1 MNKKKKHKFR
11 RILTCLVLICALV
24 CSSITPSFAAPMYK
38 STFNSQSFNKTR
50 EHSVTIH
57 AGEMKL
63 LSVLYIGAS
72 WSSSDRSVVTVK
84 NGVITGVAPG
94 TAIVTAKSW
103 IFGTEKWNVTVKD
116 ENIKDKGNVSIKVDE
131 KKLLSIVYLCAD
143 WTSTDNSIVTVK
155 HGVIT
160 GKSEGEAIVTA
171 KSLLLGSAKWTVTV
185 ESNEQHTEHIWNNG
199 ITTTPATCVNEGVI
213 TYTCTVCG
221 ETKTESIPIDPDNHE
236 KIITDSKEPTC
247 TEDGTETVKCDACGK
262 VISETKLPATGHV
275 WDQGTI
281 VTEAT
286 CVKEGKVIF
295 TCEKCGEKVEK
306 TIPIDPQN
314 HENVTTETTE
324 PTCTEGGRKAEVC
337 KDCGVVIN
345 ETVLPA
351 KGHTE
356 AKEHK
361 DPTET
366 EDGYDRVVCSVCG
379 EILSETIISA
389 TGHKWDDGVVTKEA
403 TCVEEGVITFIC
415 KDCKETYT
423 KPIPIDPDN
432 HANVNTKK
440 TDPTCTE
447 DGVEITY
454 CADCGTEIKKTTI
467 PAVGHDWKKNSTT
480 AATCVTEGKIIYMCN
495 NCGDTKE
502 EAIPVDPDNHINVN
516 TKETEPTCTEDGKI
530 TIFCSDCEKVLN
542 EESIAATGHSWGD
555 GTVTKEPTCVAKGEK
570 TYTCA
575 NCGQTQT
582 DVLPVDPDN
591 HKNITTKTEEAT
603 CTEDGVTVTY
613 CKDCNTVIKQ
623 ETIPAKGHT
632 EVKEHKDPTA
642 TEDGYDRV
650 VCSVCGTVISETVI
664 PATGETEPEENVV
677 IDLVVKDGVVTDLV
691 TGTTYPN
698 ITVSGDYMKS
708 GTITLPK
715 SYSNWTYQMIA
726 DYNEES
732 SSGIIRQ
739 MRFTSNSGK
748 YEECSNV
755 FKLNEVSS
763 ISNRGSVVVPWVK
776 DSWNSGYVVTIP
788 VQIYSHVSADYEYLP
803 TGDIF
808 WSFSMDSDNG
818 VLNSRIDG
826 ATATT
831 TMSTYTA
838 SDETTKYVS
847 KILPSSFALTGE
859 HAVKEIKI
867 YDRAL
872 TTDEQKAAYEATG
885 IVPPTSGIND
895 VLDGLTDMGSSFYFT
910 REKGGYV
917 TPLKSET
924 EAGTYTVEDGNGRSV
939 TYEIKDFVQPD
950 NGIDNSVYESVH
962 ITNEPETL
970 ETGKQ
975 YPLTAYPYP
984 YNITGDD
991 GKADEF
997 DVEWHS
1003 SDPDIITVIDGLLI
1017 AKKAGSVE
1025 ITATLIGT
1033 DMSDTVTIK
1042 VENTEKAEEKIW
1054 NVPSDYVSS
1063 DGYSFSDSDYEM
1075 TTRAIYAAI
1084 DEATEKGYNHIVF
1097 PKQNF
1102 YAVPLTDK
1110 DGYAVRYY
1118 VPTNMTIEFPE
1129 GSAFYMMDN
1138 EVSRGDPT
1146 KIELHYFEFG
1156 VPSNDYTNTCEDS
1169 HLIIDTYYG
1178 ERYNT
1183 THSESEYLEELR
1195 FVNFGRKAVDCSVE
1209 IRNAI
1214 YPAGYFIVADGTS
1227 STNKSTGVMTYGD
1240 FVSGWLD
1247 EEGQLQENSNWISTV
1262 DFITVPDYGE
1272 DGYFISADGQD
1283 SYAGKYWGGCSA
1295 RQYDILW
1302 YDSNKTLISADR
1314 FQGRGEYYDIPDD
1327 AAYFKLSLQQSTL
1340 PTPGSNE
1347 TAESP
1352 WIAMHDDGSAK
1363 MCEIKNTNVYNSA
1376 TGVFSVVGE
1385 TDGLWIHDCYTN
1397 RNGMKPANERTGDF
1411 ENGWTAMR
1419 HSVVSNN
1426 SLNGYFG
1433 NPGGFNTFFHTNF
1446 LTNYSGFTGETEM
1459 LRYINN
1465 TTDYV
1470 EISEKAQA
1478 HIYYNTLYGV
1488 GVDRF
1493 NTSIGHIYQK
1503 NNKTGQWVRSY

>member
-1 MNKKKKHKFR
+1 MGRSYQILVIAAFPMGKFPIFFYEHFLCYLLYRSGGEVNLLCAGRSVIGKSCYYHDHFCASVLPNIKYNHLTQRGDFLKKKK
-11 RILTCLVLICALV
+11 ILLMISALMLGL
-24 CSSITPSFAAPMYK
+24 S
-38 STFNSQSFNKTR
+38 
-50 EHSVTIH
+50 
-57 AGEMKL
+57 
-63 LSVLYIGAS
+63 LSVPSALLVGP
-72 WSSSDRSVVTVK
+72 VK
-84 NGVITGVAPG
+84 P
-94 TAIVTAKSW
+94 
-103 IFGTEKWNVTVKD
+103 
-116 ENIKDKGNVSIKVDE
+116 
-131 KKLLSIVYLCAD
+131 
-143 WTSTDNSIVTVK
+143 
-155 HGVIT
+155 
-160 GKSEGEAIVTA
+160 
-171 KSLLLGSAKWTVTV
+171 
-185 ESNEQHTEHIWNNG
+185 
-199 ITTTPATCVNEGVI
+199 VI
-213 TYTCTVCG
+213 TYAATTSLAKCTTTLSNTSGGVKASWNKVSG
-221 ETKTESIPIDPDNHE
+221 ASGYEFYRKDGTGSYSLLTKISSGSTTSF
-236 KIITDSKEPTC
+236 TDSTAKG
-247 TEDGTETVKCDACGK
+247 GTTYSYYVVAKNSSSTSSYAADTIVRLENVKP
-262 VISETKLPATGHV
+262 SLLNTATGV
-275 WDQGTI
+275 KVSWDKVSGATGYKVYRKVSGTTSYSCI
-281 VTEAT
+281 
-286 CVKEGKVIF
+286 
-295 TCEKCGEKVEK
+295 K
-306 TIPIDPQN
+306 TISSGSTLSYVD
-314 HENVTTETTE
+314 TT
-324 PTCTEGGRKAEVC
+324 AESGTKYNYYVRSTNGS
-337 KDCGVVIN
+337 DQS
-345 ETVLPA
+345 
-351 KGHTE
+351 
-356 AKEHK
+356 
-361 DPTET
+361 
-366 EDGYDRVVCSVCG
+366 GYDSSVIVRL
-379 EILSETIISA
+379 ENPAVTVFNAS
-389 TGHKWDDGVVTKEA
+389 DGVSIQWNKIDGAAGYKVFRKESGGSYS
-403 TCVEEGVITFIC
+403 CI
-415 KDCKETYT
+415 
-423 KPIPIDPDN
+423 
-432 HANVNTKK
+432 K
-440 TDPTCTE
+440 T
-447 DGVEITY
+447 I
-454 CADCGTEIKKTTI
+454 
-467 PAVGHDWKKNSTT
+467 SS
-480 AATCVTEGKIIYMCN
+480 
-495 NCGDTKE
+495 GDTLKY
-502 EAIPVDPDNHINVN
+502 V
-516 TKETEPTCTEDGKI
+516 
-530 TIFCSDCEKVLN
+530 
-542 EESIAATGHSWGD
+542 
-555 GTVTKEPTCVAKGEK
+555 
-570 TYTCA
+570 
-575 NCGQTQT
+575 
-582 DVLPVDPDN
+582 
-591 HKNITTKTEEAT
+591 
-603 CTEDGVTVTY
+603 
-613 CKDCNTVIKQ
+613 
-623 ETIPAKGHT
+623 
-632 EVKEHKDPTA
+632 DPTA
-642 TEDGYDRV
+642 ESGTKYNYYVRSTNGSYQSGYASKVIVRLDTP
-650 VCSVCGTVISETVI
+650 TVSASNSYQGLKVSWSKISG
-664 PATGETEPEENVV
+664 ATGYKIYRKPSGGSYTCIKTITDASTLVYYDAEAKSGTKYNYYVRSTNGSYQSGYASKAILVVSAPEISLTSTADGVNISWNKITGATSYQIYRKTGTGSYSNIKTISSGNNTFYTDTTVKTGNAYTYYVKAYNGTKSSGYSSEKITYKYEADLVM
-677 IDLVVKDGVVTDLV
+677 DLVVKDGKVTDLV
-691 TGTTYPN
+691 TGTEYPD
-698 ITVSGDYMKS
+698 ITVSGDYMKA

-726 DYNEES
+726 DYNES
-732 SSGIIRQ
+732 SSQGIIKQ
-739 MRFTSNSGK
+739 MKFTSNSGK

-755 FKLNEVSS
+755 FRLNEVSA

-803 TGDIF
+803 TGDVF

-838 SDETTKYVS
+838 SDGSTKYVS

-867 YDRAL
+867 YDKAQSVE
-872 TTDEQKAAYEATG
+872 EQKVAYEESG
-885 IVPPTSGIND
+885 IIAPKSGIND
-895 VLDGLTDMGSSFYFT
+895 IVDGLTDMGSSLYFT

-924 EAGTYTVEDGNGRSV
+924 EAGTYTVEDGNGRKVS
-939 TYEIKDFVQPD
+939 YEIKDFVQPD
-950 NGIDNSVYESVH
+950 NSIDNSAYESVH

-984 YNITGDD
+984 YNITGSD

-997 DVEWHS
+997 DVEWS
-1003 SDPDIITVIDGLLI
+1003 SSNNDVITFIDGLLI
-1017 AKKAGSVE
+1017 AKKAGTAK
-1025 ITATLIGT
+1025 ITATLMGT

-1042 VENTEKAEEKIW
+1042 VENPEKVTDKVW
-1054 NVPSDYVSS
+1054 NVPSNYISK

-1084 DEATEKGYNHIVF
+1084 DEAAENGYNHIVF

-1156 VPSNDYTNTCEDS
+1156 VPANDYTNTCEDS

-1178 ERYNT
+1178 ERYKT

-1195 FVNFGRKAVDCSVE
+1195 FVNFGRKAINCSVE
-1209 IRNAI
+1209 IRNAN

-1227 STNKSTGVMTYGD
+1227 STNKNTGVMTYGD

-1247 EEGQLQENSNWISTV
+1247 EDGQLQENSNWISTS

-1302 YDSNKTLISADR
+1302 YDSNKELISADR
-1314 FQGRGEYYDIPDD
+1314 FQGRGEYYDIPTD

-1347 TAESP
+1347 TEDSP

-1397 RNGMKPANERTGDF
+1397 RNGMKPADERTGDF

-1419 HSVVSNN
+1419 HSVVSHN
-1426 SLNGYFG
+1426 SFNGYFG
-1433 NPGGFNTFFHTNF
+1433 NPGGFNTFIHTNY
-1446 LTNYSGFTGETEM
+1446 LTNYSGFSGETEM

-1478 HIYYNTLYGV
+1478 HIYNNTLYGV

-1493 NTSIGHIYQK
+1493 NTSIGHIYQQ